1 MTTHLADRAF
11 VATALP
17 TEPAGI
23 AFRRFD
29 PAVDYPTVAAFIR
42 ACHAHDEIDWYPTA
56 EYLAH
61 DWSHNASFD
70 PATDAVLGFELERLV
85 GLVNVDW
92 RQRETKVV
100 HGIEL
105 WVRPDA
111 RRRGIGAALLR
122 WAEAHAREKVAAG
135 AAGRLDAPHEL
146 MGWGDDHVPGNAEL
160 AARFGYVVR
169 RRGFEMLR
177 PLDDP
182 VVPSPMPDGL
192 EIRPVEP
199 AHYRAIWDAD
209 TEAFRDHREPAD
221 RTEED
226 YVARFTSPDLDTSR
240 WQVAWEGDEVA
251 GSVMIWVSPTEIEQT
266 GIRRAWL
273 DHISVRRQWRKRGVA
288 TALITAAL
296 HVLRE
301 DGFEQAALG
310 VDTENPTGALQLYER
325 LGFVRNKTGLG
336 YRKAL

>member
-1 MTTHLADRAF
+1 
-11 VATALP
+11 
-17 TEPAGI
+17 
-23 AFRRFD
+23 
-29 PAVDYPTVAAFIR
+29 
-42 ACHAHDEIDWYPTA
+42 
-56 EYLAH
+56 
-61 DWSHNASFD
+61 
-70 PATDAVLGFELERLV
+70 
-85 GLVNVDW
+85 
-92 RQRETKVV
+92 
-100 HGIEL
+100 
-105 WVRPDA
+105 
-111 RRRGIGAALLR
+111 
-122 WAEAHAREKVAAG
+122 
-135 AAGRLDAPHEL
+135 
-146 MGWGDDHVPGNAEL
+146 
-160 AARFGYVVR
+160 
-169 RRGFEMLR
+169 MLR

-301 DGFEQAALG
+301 GGFEQAALG